1 MAGRQVDD
9 QPPDLARTHCSELGG
24 DHFEVPVGQE
34 PCLWVELGETALG
47 EITEIRAQQE
57 LLSRRCQT
65 NLSESLP
72 APEPRTAINTWISW
86 VPEALVLDQHD
97 IGGDQVARPRTE
109 RLSAGFSSRWRSR
122 PSR

>member
-1 MAGRQVDD
+1 MARRQVDD
-9 QPPDLARTHCSELGG
+9 QPPDLTPAHCGELGG
-24 DHFEVPVGQE
+24 DDFDVPARQE
-34 PCLWVELGETALG
+34 RRLRVELGETALG
-47 EITEIRAQQE
+47 EITEIQAQQE

-65 NLSESLP
+65 NLSESWP

-109 RLSAGFSSRWRSR
+109 RLS
-122 PSR
+122 